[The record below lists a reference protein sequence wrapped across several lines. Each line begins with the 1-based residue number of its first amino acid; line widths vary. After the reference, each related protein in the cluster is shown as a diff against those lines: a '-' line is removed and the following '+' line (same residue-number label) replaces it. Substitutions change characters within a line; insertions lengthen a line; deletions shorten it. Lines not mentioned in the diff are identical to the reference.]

1 MPDGGLFPPDGGTS
15 IPDGILAD
23 KIFALI
29 RPDLVLA
36 LQGTYPG
43 RGAWCP
49 GRGSRRSWAFLLLVS
64 SFLLGF
70 VLGLFSLV

>member
-1 MPDGGLFPPDGGTS
+1 MPDGGLFITDGGTS

-36 LQGTYPG
+36 LQGIIYRTGGLGVPDGGASVPG
-43 RGAWCP
+43 PFFFSSLPFC
-49 GRGSRRSWAFLLLVS
+49 WA
-64 SFLLGF
+64 
-70 VLGLFSLV
+70 LFSDSLA

>member
-43 RGAWCP
+43 RG
-49 GRGSRRSWAFLLLVS
+49 GLVS
-64 SFLLGF
+64 RTGEPPF
-70 VLGLFSLV
+70 LGLSSPCLVLSAGLRSRTL

>member
-1 MPDGGLFPPDGGTS
+1 MPDGGLFIPDGGTS

-36 LQGTYPG
+36 LQGTVYRTG
-43 RGAWCP
+43 GTS
-49 GRGSRRSWAFLLLVS
+49 SRTGVAPFLGLSSSLLVLSAGLRSWTL
-64 SFLLGF
+64 
-70 VLGLFSLV
+70 

>member
-36 LQGTYPG
+36 LQGTVYRTGVLLCRPG
-43 RGAWCP
+43 VAP
-49 GRGSRRSWAFLLLVS
+49 F
-64 SFLLGF
+64 
-70 VLGLFSLV
+70 LGLSSSRLVLSAGLRSRTL